1 MLLENEYTGIRNT
14 QLLVQDLKKRAQTNF
29 SIQDCTCGFEL
40 FILRHYGC
48 PKPNFKDIYIYNAC
62 FLQACFLQA

>member
-1 MLLENEYTGIRNT
+1 MNIHDRTGIRNT

-29 SIQDCTCGFEL
+29 SIQDLHVVLNSSYYVTMAAKHP
-40 FILRHYGC
+40 IS
-48 PKPNFKDIYIYNAC
+48 KIYIYNAC